1 MTSSRR
7 RHVRVTWGLGV
18 TLAVVTLAAA
28 AWIAM
33 VARRPTTPRLFVLVS
48 IDTLRPDHL
57 GCYGYARPTSPHL
70 DALAAESVAFDDV
83 TSPAPWTL
91 PAHASLLT
99 GLYPSHHTLK
109 TPERMLPAS
118 VATLADL
125 FASAGFVT
133 AAVVN
138 SLYLSPRCGLERGF
152 NHYLYVEER
161 ADQREPSTRITDQA
175 IAWLREYGGAPLFLF
190 VHYYDVHGDYR
201 SLPQYEALFVR
212 AYTGRADGS
221 TAQLLAARRGDIVL
235 DARDAAHL
243 VDLYDA
249 GVRQIDD
256 ELERLWSFMR
266 TSGLLG
272 RAVVVVTS
280 DHGEEFLEHGGVL
293 HGRTQFQEVVRVPL
307 LIRGPGV
314 PAGRRVAEP
323 VSLVDLAP
331 TLIPLAGAKA
341 ASRLDGSDLR
351 PLMGSAQ
358 GTAVAAPGERNLFG
372 EADHNNEQDDI
383 TRMVRSGRYKLH
395 YNRLTR
401 ASQVFDLSIDPG
413 ERTDLVAARPELTRG
428 LLQTLEAFKASAVEG
443 TWRGEP
449 SPEEIEK
456 LRSLGYVK

>member
-1 MTSSRR
+1 MTPSRR

-57 GCYGYARPTSPHL
+57 GCYGYPRPTSPHL
-70 DALAAESVAFDDV
+70 DALAAESVVFDDV

-138 SLYLSPRCGLERGF
+138 SLYLSPRSGLEHGF

-256 ELERLWSFMR
+256 D
-266 TSGLLG
+266 TTAA
-272 RAVVVVTS
+272 RAGS
-280 DHGEEFLEHGGVL
+280 
-293 HGRTQFQEVVRVPL
+293 
-307 LIRGPGV
+307 
-314 PAGRRVAEP
+314 AGR
-323 VSLVDLAP
+323 S
-331 TLIPLAGAKA
+331 LAGAA
-341 ASRLDGSDLR
+341 CSSDSRHTCRRRRSYRGRARRCPSRPDAVPGSRAGAAPHPRTGRPRGPASR
-351 PLMGSAQ
+351 
-358 GTAVAAPGERNLFG
+358 
-372 EADHNNEQDDI
+372 
-383 TRMVRSGRYKLH
+383 
-395 YNRLTR
+395 
-401 ASQVFDLSIDPG
+401 
-413 ERTDLVAARPELTRG
+413 
-428 LLQTLEAFKASAVEG
+428 
-443 TWRGEP
+443 
-449 SPEEIEK
+449 
-456 LRSLGYVK
+456 